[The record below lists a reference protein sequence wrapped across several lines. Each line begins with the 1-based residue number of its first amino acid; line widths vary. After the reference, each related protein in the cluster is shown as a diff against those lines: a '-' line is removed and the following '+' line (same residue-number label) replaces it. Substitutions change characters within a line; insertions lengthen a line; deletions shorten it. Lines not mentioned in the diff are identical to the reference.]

1 MKSKKKKNRD
11 LQKVKSRLGVSR
23 KKNYTK
29 ESKVEI
35 SVPDNDTKQPA
46 NIPST
51 TYVNT
56 ETQNTAV
63 TYPYLKRAVSYKHLR
78 AHETKAKIVCRL
90 LLEKKI

>member
-35 SVPDNDTKQPA
+35 TKPSNDTTQSES
-46 NIPST
+46 ILST
-51 TYVNT
+51 TYINT
-56 ETQNTAV
+56 ETENTV
-63 TYPYLKRAVSYKHLR
+63 ISYPYLKREVFQIMGTFSFVLSILIGL
-78 AHETKAKIVCRL
+78 TFIL
-90 LLEKKI
+90 

>member
-35 SVPDNDTKQPA
+35 TTLSNDTTQSE
-46 NIPST
+46 NTPST
-51 TYVNT
+51 TYINT
-56 ETQNTAV
+56 ETQNTV
-63 TYPYLKRAVSYKHLR
+63 ISYPYLKREVFQILGTFSFVLSILIGL
-78 AHETKAKIVCRL
+78 TFIL
-90 LLEKKI
+90 

>member
-35 SVPDNDTKQPA
+35 TTPGNDTTQSE
-46 NIPST
+46 NTPST
-51 TYVNT
+51 TYINT
-56 ETQNTAV
+56 ETQNTV
-63 TYPYLKRAVSYKHLR
+63 ISYPYLKREVFQILGTFSFVLSILIGL
-78 AHETKAKIVCRL
+78 TFIL
-90 LLEKKI
+90 

>member
-35 SVPDNDTKQPA
+35 SVPDNDTNQPA
-46 NIPST
+46 NIPSP
-51 TYVNT
+51 TYANM
-56 ETQNTAV
+56 ESENNV
-63 TYPYLKRAVSYKHLR
+63 TNYPYLKREVFQILGTFSFVLSILIGL
-78 AHETKAKIVCRL
+78 TFI
-90 LLEKKI
+90 I

>member
-35 SVPDNDTKQPA
+35 TTPSNDTTQSE
-46 NIPST
+46 NTPST
-51 TYVNT
+51 TYINT
-56 ETQNTAV
+56 ETQNTV
-63 TYPYLKRAVSYKHLR
+63 ISYPYLKREVFQILGTFSFVLSILIGL
-78 AHETKAKIVCRL
+78 TFIL
-90 LLEKKI
+90 

>member
-35 SVPDNDTKQPA
+35 NTSSNDTSQTESVPSKA
-46 NIPST
+46 YI
-51 TYVNT
+51 NT
-56 ETQNTAV
+56 ESQNTVV
-63 TYPYLKRAVSYKHLR
+63 TYPYLKREVFQILGTFSFVL
-78 AHETKAKIVCRL
+78 TIL
-90 LLEKKI
+90 IGLTFIL

>member
-35 SVPDNDTKQPA
+35 NASINDTSQTESVRSKA
-46 NIPST
+46 YI
-51 TYVNT
+51 NT
-56 ETQNTAV
+56 KSQNTVV
-63 TYPYLKRAVSYKHLR
+63 TYPYLKREVFQILGTFSFVL
-78 AHETKAKIVCRL
+78 TIL
-90 LLEKKI
+90 IGLTFIL